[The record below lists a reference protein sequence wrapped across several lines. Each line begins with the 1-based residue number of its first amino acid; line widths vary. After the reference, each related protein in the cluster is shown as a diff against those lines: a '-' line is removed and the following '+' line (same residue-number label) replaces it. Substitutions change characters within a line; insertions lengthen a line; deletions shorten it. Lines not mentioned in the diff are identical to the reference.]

1 MTSELL
7 NRIRRTGAI
16 LAMVSAAFW
25 LLTGWWNGVSA
36 LSGSLL
42 GLANLA
48 AMQFMMG
55 RIFEATLRGEST
67 GWSVVIALKFVAL
80 GLLIFMAISVAGL
93 AAVPFT
99 CGVGVVIAAMIIESL
114 RWTDESD
121 ATGLGPVAAPFEGG

>member
-16 LAMVSAAFW
+16 LAMVSGAFW
-25 LLTGWWNGVSA
+25 LVTGWWNGVSA
-36 LSGSLL
+36 LAGSLL
-42 GLANLA
+42 ALANLA

-55 RIFEATLRGEST
+55 RIFEATLQGESS

-80 GLLIFMAISVAGL
+80 GLVIFGAISVAGL

-99 CGVGVVIAAMIIESL
+99 CGVGAVIAAMIIESL

-121 ATGLGPVAAPFEGG
+121 AAGNESVASPLEGG